1 MKQSRI
7 IFDKVSIFWKYYSKR
22 LFHIPICTGN
32 NLKLYAWEFLFG
44 ENVLNYAYVGNINR
58 CLLIFCFLKEV
69 HPLLIAKRRRRS
81 WTKFKIRITINRHL
95 ILLKIFNHSNYLHPR
110 LLCQYFTSKKLV
122 LRNHLCI
129 TRDFPRFE
137 AIKRSIIK
145 S

>member
-1 MKQSRI
+1 MKK
-7 IFDKVSIFWKYYSKR
+7 FPFYWKYYSKR
-22 LFHIPICTGN
+22 LFHIPICTYN
-32 NLKLYAWEFLFG
+32 NSKLYAWEFLFG

-81 WTKFKIRITINRHL
+81 RTKFKIRITINRHL